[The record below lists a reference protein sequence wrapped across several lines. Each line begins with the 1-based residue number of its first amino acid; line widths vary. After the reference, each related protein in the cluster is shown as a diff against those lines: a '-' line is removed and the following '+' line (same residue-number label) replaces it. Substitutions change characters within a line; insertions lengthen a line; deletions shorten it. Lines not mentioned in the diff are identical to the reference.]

1 MPPQTPPSPPE
12 PLQRPDQHAPSQT
25 RPVPPEPAT
34 DGREAGQAGV
44 QAPLQ
49 GLTSCHFPFRPSLS
63 PPTVSAPL
71 QRCLPSCPRRHAG
84 VSSPSSHRKRSIRL
98 QYQTRSL
105 PCLFSHETVS
115 DREDPQAP
123 P

>member
-12 PLQRPDQHAPSQT
+12 PFQRPGQHAPSPP
-25 RPVPPEPAT
+25 RPLRPAPVT
-34 DGREAGQAGV
+34 DVHEGGQADV
-44 QAPLQ
+44 PAPPQ
-49 GLTSCHFPFRPSLS
+49 GLISCHSPFRPSLS

-71 QRCLPSCPRRHAG
+71 QRCPPSCPRRHAG

-98 QYQTRSL
+98 HYQTRSL
-105 PCLFSHETVS
+105 LCLFSHETVS
-115 DREDPQAP
+115 DRADPQAP

>member
-25 RPVPPEPAT
+25 RPLRPEPVT
-34 DGREAGQAGV
+34 DVREGGQAG
-44 QAPLQ
+44 APAPPQ
-49 GLTSCHFPFRPSLS
+49 GLTSYHSPVRPSLS
-63 PPTVSAPL
+63 PPPVSAPL
-71 QRCLPSCPRRHAG
+71 QRCPPSCPRRRAG

-115 DREDPQAP
+115 DRADPQAP